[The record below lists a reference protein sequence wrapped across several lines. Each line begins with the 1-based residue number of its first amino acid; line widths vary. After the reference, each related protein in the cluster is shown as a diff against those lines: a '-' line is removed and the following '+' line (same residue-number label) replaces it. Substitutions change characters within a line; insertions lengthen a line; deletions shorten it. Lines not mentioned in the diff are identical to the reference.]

1 MKKRKLLVVSALT
14 VGMLAQAVTPASA
27 IYYPYPPPKVVT
39 PPSNGSTTPWV
50 PICIMGGA
58 AGLILAAIVVGRT
71 QNRELTQA
79 EALGTAFTCGIGAF
93 FVGYRAPVAAPAPAP
108 VRTKY

>member
-27 IYYPYPPPKVVT
+27 WYYPYPPKVVT
-39 PPSNGSTTPWV
+39 PPANGGTTPWV

-108 VRTKY
+108 VRTKF